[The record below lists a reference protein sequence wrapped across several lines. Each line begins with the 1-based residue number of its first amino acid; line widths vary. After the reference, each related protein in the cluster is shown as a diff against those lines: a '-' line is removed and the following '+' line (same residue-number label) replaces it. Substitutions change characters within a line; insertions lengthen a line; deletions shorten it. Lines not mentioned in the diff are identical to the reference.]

1 MSVFKL
7 TKVFTLAAFAVF
19 LNLSK
24 ASGLNVDVAGVSNSV
39 KEPQAI
45 AERGSLRSGAIS
57 TTERELQD
65 NPFSQFLTLV
75 TTSAGLVGGITG
87 TLLSSVATLATS
99 IVADIQ
105 ENGFSLDTFTAISET
120 VSAIIASTIVDIGAQ
135 VVGFVITNA
144 NGIING
150 FIGTLLAA
158 VDPSPLPLSSS
169 VTIFTEVKKCNYT
182 YEITSAELSGTSNI
196 NFDDLAIDDFEYA
209 NNILSFK
216 VDGEASADSLQ
227 VKYMGKIASIDNCL
241 FKTIDYTYST
251 DYSNVGATIKANFVG
266 TVENGNNLTVTTL
279 DISDLT
285 LTNYMD
291 YQGSITVDDSD
302 VTTDVVI
309 ALSDAMDTFIDGY
322 EADATE
328 ALNDASTFLEVL
340 DVEIPVSFELP
351 VDIPF

>member
-24 ASGLNVDVAGVSNSV
+24 VSGLNVDVAGVSNSV
-39 KEPQAI
+39 QEPQAI
-45 AERGSLRSGAIS
+45 AERGSLRSAAIS

-75 TTSAGLVGGITG
+75 TTSAGLAASITG
-87 TLLSSVATLATS
+87 TLLSSVVSVAQS
-99 IVADIQ
+99 IAADIQ
-105 ENGFSLDTFTAISET
+105 ENGFSLDTITAITES
-120 VSAIIASTIVDIGAQ
+120 VSAVIASTIVDIGAQ
-135 VVGFVITNA
+135 VVAYVITNA

-158 VDPSPLPLSSS
+158 VDPSPLPLGSS
-169 VTIFTEVKKCNYT
+169 VMIFTEVNKCNYT
-182 YEITSAELSGTSNI
+182 YEITSGELSGTSNI
-196 NFDDLAIDDFEYA
+196 NFDDLAIEDFDYTD
-209 NNILSFK
+209 NVLSFK
-216 VDGEASADSLQ
+216 VDGEASAESLQ
-227 VKYMGKIASIDNCL
+227 VKYMGKIASVDNCL
-241 FKTIDYTYST
+241 GKTIDYTYST

-279 DISDLT
+279 DISGLT
-285 LTNYMD
+285 LTNYMN
-291 YQGSITVDDSD
+291 YQGSITADDSD

-309 ALSDAMDTFIDGY
+309 ALSDAMDTFIDRY

-328 ALNDASTFLEVL
+328 ALNDASSFLEVL
-340 DVEIPVSFELP
+340 NVEIPVSFELP